1 MPDRFSNETA
11 SVILA
16 DLDRT
21 IGSAAQR
28 PLILGIAGAQ
38 GSGKSTIARLL
49 AGRLEAKGI
58 RSAVLSLDDFYFGR
72 AERRRIA
79 ARVNPLLVTRGP
91 PGTHDVALALSILA
105 AIKRGEETSAPIFE
119 KGTDDTR
126 RRAEWQTIPAALDA
140 LIFEGWCIGARP
152 QNGEALSRPINTLE
166 RSFDRDG
173 GWRRAVNDALG
184 YAYQSLFAEIDRLV
198 FLRAPSFEI
207 VQRWRTEQERARAAS
222 PHAKA
227 LPGLMTAEEISFFIQ
242 HFERLTRWM
251 MEDLPSRADL
261 VLQLDE
267 QRRVQGVEMRRN
279 HR

>member
-1 MPDRFSNETA
+1 MPDRISNETA

-21 IGSAAQR
+21 IESAARR
-28 PLILGIAGAQ
+28 PHILGLAGAQ

-49 AGRLEAKGI
+49 AARLEAKGV

-72 AERRRIA
+72 AMRRRIA
-79 ARVNPLLVTRGP
+79 ARVNPLFITRGP
-91 PGTHDVALALSILA
+91 PGTHDVALALSVLS
-105 AIKRGEETSAPIFE
+105 AIRRGEETSAPVFE
-119 KGTDDTR
+119 KGADDTR
-126 RRAEWQTIPAALDA
+126 PRAEWRTIPAMLDV
-140 LIFEGWCIGARP
+140 LVFEGWCIGARP
-152 QNGEALSRPINTLE
+152 EEGEALSRPINMLE

-184 YAYQSLFAEIDRLV
+184 YTYQSLFAEIDRLV
-198 FLRAPSFEI
+198 FLRAPSFDI
-207 VQRWRTEQERARAAS
+207 VQRWRTEQEHARAAS

-242 HFERLTRWM
+242 HFERLTRRM

-267 QRRVQGVEMRRN
+267 RRRVLGVEMRRD